1 MMSKATT
8 IRNKFFTTM
17 SREADGRKGTPPPSG
32 HQARGKSARQKRRA
46 AEAALRRKMKK
57 AGKAGKEG

>member
-1 MMSKATT
+1 MAKSTT
-8 IRNKFFTTM
+8 IRNDFFARM

-46 AEAALRRKMKK
+46 AEAALKRKQRK
-57 AGKAGKEG
+57 ARKGGKEG